1 MQDLRQSRAFI
12 PPCAT
17 DSLDGL
23 TFFDFEWERCRTL
36 VRAVAPP
43 VKLPRGWRNR
53 QRKRLDRIAREL
65 TELDARILA
74 ANIEKTAR
82 IGAEI
87 QRDLEI
93 MAEKDRRL
101 QELNRQRV
109 DLQADA
115 EVTAKYVAQV
125 TAAMGRVVK
134 KEKKKLLRDIHRD
147 QQIILDGI
155 RRKFGRSR
163 F

>member
-1 MQDLRQSRAFI
+1 MHDHQQTRAFI

-17 DSLDGL
+17 DSIDGL
-23 TFFDFEWERCRTL
+23 TFFDFEWERCSTL
-36 VRAVAPP
+36 VREVAPP

-53 QRKRLDRIAREL
+53 QRKRLDRITREL
-65 TELDARILA
+65 ADLDARIFA
-74 ANIEKTAR
+74 ADTEKAAR

-87 QRDLEI
+87 QRDLEM

-101 QELNRQRV
+101 QELNRQRA

-125 TAAMGRVVK
+125 TAAMGRVIK